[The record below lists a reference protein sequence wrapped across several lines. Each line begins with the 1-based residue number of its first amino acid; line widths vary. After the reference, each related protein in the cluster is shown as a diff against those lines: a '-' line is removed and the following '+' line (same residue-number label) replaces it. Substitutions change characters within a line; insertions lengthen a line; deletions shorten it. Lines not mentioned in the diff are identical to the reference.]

1 MLNMQRKW
9 LCVLPRH
16 ARAAAPPLFSRSSP
30 IPFFIPESR
39 IESEKKRKAFSLT
52 ISRSSFHRKN
62 PGQRF
67 QICYLG
73 MSAITSNQNQ
83 EPKTRCPTCGCVG
96 KNPTYEKLNRQEI
109 DAEMK
114 TLVTGVWQVSEDYMK
129 ISRTFKCRNWQ
140 GAVDFINQASVIA
153 ESEGV
158 DHHPDI
164 HLTMYRV
171 VEVVCWTHATGGLTK
186 SG

>member
-1 MLNMQRKW
+1 MYA
-9 LCVLPRH
+9 
-16 ARAAAPPLFSRSSP
+16 ARGRGIRNSAPLDPRSSSSVHDHDNRRRIQP
-30 IPFFIPESR
+30 QQES
-39 IESEKKRKAFSLT
+39 ATFQSLGPRSICGPT
-52 ISRSSFHRKN
+52 IGFGSYHL
-62 PGQRF
+62 Q
-67 QICYLG
+67 
-73 MSAITSNQNQ
+73 MSAIVSNQNQ

-96 KNPTYEKLNRQEI
+96 KNPTYEKLTKEEI

-114 TLVTGVWQVSEDYMK
+114 TLATGVWQVSEDYVK